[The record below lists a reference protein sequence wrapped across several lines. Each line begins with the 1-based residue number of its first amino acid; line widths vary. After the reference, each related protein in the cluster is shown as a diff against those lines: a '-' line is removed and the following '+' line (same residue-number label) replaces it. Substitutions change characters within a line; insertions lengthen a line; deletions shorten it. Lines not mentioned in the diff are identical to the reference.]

1 MPFQRYVEVGRVV
14 IINYGKEYGKLYV
27 ITDVVDQNRV
37 SNYTS
42 AHNKRYSA
50 IHTISQPTR
59 VSVLDFHMYTP
70 NFGFLPRNILVDDP
84 DFCCCRH

>member
-37 SNYTS
+37 SNNTS
-42 AHNKRYSA
+42 THNKQYPA
-50 IHTISQPTR
+50 IYTFSQPTQ
-59 VSVLDFHMYTP
+59 VSVLDVHMYSP
-70 NFGFLPRNILVDDP
+70 KFGSQARDDLVHDP

>member
-42 AHNKRYSA
+42 AHYTRSSVV
-50 IHTISQPTR
+50 HTISQPTR
-59 VSVLDFHMYTP
+59 VSVLDVHMSSP
-70 NFGFLPRNILVDDP
+70 NSGSLARNILVEYP